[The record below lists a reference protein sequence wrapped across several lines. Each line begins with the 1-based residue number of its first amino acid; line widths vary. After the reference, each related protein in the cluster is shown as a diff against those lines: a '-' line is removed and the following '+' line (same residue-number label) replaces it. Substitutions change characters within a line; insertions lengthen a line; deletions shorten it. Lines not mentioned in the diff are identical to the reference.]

1 MFFIGGSRF
10 WWRILRDTYMKKD
23 NNKKSTLII
32 GAGAAGTL
40 VVRQLQDNT
49 TELLPVA
56 FIDDN
61 VRKHNLDILG
71 IPVIAG
77 IDQIEYY
84 VQQLKID
91 NIVIAIPSL
100 RRRELNAIFQECT
113 KTKVKTQIIPIIKD
127 LVIGKVS
134 VNQFRDVQVEDLIG
148 RELVELNIESISDYI
163 TNKVVLVTGAGGS
176 IVQEFV
182 VKFHIS
188 TPKS

>member
-1 MFFIGGSRF
+1 
-10 WWRILRDTYMKKD
+10 MKKD